1 MANKK
6 NGQQRGQSSNI
17 PEQEPRHIQGQSLAA
32 PGQRNLLLVLAYDG
46 TDFSGWQ
53 RLGGGARTVQK
64 TLEDALSGL
73 LGERI
78 NVVGSGRTDAG
89 VHADGQA
96 ANFWTQ
102 SALDPATIAARLN
115 DVLPP
120 DLACVGAREAVP
132 AFHARYRA
140 VAKTYSYRFHDGPY
154 PDPFVR
160 RWSLHVGARLDE
172 RAMEATL
179 AVLPGER
186 NFTSLSNAKEDARG
200 FVRTL
205 SSAVVERRGDLVEV
219 SFTADGFL
227 YNQARIMA
235 ACALEAG
242 LGHMDASRLSA
253 IVGSADRSRAP
264 GALGAYGLR
273 LVGVGYRD
281 EDFVEPP
288 APGRSPRAD
297 GPPPGQA
304 RERSTG
310 GRCSGAPRNS
320 DSGAGLRPRG
330 PGRPSGGRGV
340 PGDRGAAPP
349 REPRPGR

>member
-1 MANKK
+1 MEGK
-6 NGQQRGQSSNI
+6 NSRRKQGHSSTKPDQAPGQHPGQQRGQSS
-17 PEQEPRHIQGQSLAA
+17 AT
-32 PGQRNLLLVLAYDG
+32 GQRNVLLVLAYDG

-78 NVVGSGRTDAG
+78 NVVGSGRTDSG

-102 SALDPATIAARLN
+102 SALGPAALATRLN

-120 DLACVGAREAVP
+120 DLACVSAREAVP
-132 AFHARYRA
+132 AFHARFRA
-140 VAKTYSYRFHDGPY
+140 LSKTYTYRFHDGPH

-160 RWSLHVGARLDE
+160 RWSLHVSTRLDE
-172 RAMEATL
+172 RAIAATL

-186 NFTSLSNAKEDARG
+186 DFSALSNAKEDACG
-200 FVRTL
+200 FVRILT
-205 SSAVVERRGDLVEV
+205 SATVERRGDLVEV

-242 LGHMDASRLSA
+242 MMRMDAGRFA
-253 IVGSADRSRAP
+253 RIVESGDRALAP

-281 EDFVEPP
+281 EDFL
-288 APGRSPRAD
+288 G
-297 GPPPGQA
+297 
-304 RERSTG
+304 
-310 GRCSGAPRNS
+310 
-320 DSGAGLRPRG
+320 
-330 PGRPSGGRGV
+330 
-340 PGDRGAAPP
+340 
-349 REPRPGR
+349 

>member
-1 MANKK
+1 MTTA
-6 NGQQRGQSSNI
+6 GQDSGPRRGQNSAFTAQRGQSSTRPN
-17 PEQEPRHIQGQSLAA
+17 
-32 PGQRNLLLVLAYDG
+32 QRNILLVLAYDG

-73 LGERI
+73 LGEKI

-102 SALDPATIAARLN
+102 SALSPAVLVARVN
-115 DVLPP
+115 EVLPP

-140 VAKTYSYRFHDGPY
+140 VSKTYAYRFHDGPH

-160 RWSLHVGARLDE
+160 RWSLHASTRLDE
-172 RAMEATL
+172 RTIASVL

-186 NFTSLSNAKEDARG
+186 DFSALSNAKDDARG
-200 FVRTL
+200 FVRNL
-205 SSAVVERRGDLVEV
+205 SSAVVERQGDLVKV

-227 YNQARIMA
+227 YNQARVMA
-235 ACALEAG
+235 ACAFEAG
-242 LGHMDASRLSA
+242 SGRMDAATLSA
-253 IVGSADRSRAP
+253 IVGSRDRDRAP

-273 LVGVGYRD
+273 LVGVAYRD
-281 EDFVEPP
+281 EDFL
-288 APGRSPRAD
+288 D
-297 GPPPGQA
+297 
-304 RERSTG
+304 
-310 GRCSGAPRNS
+310 
-320 DSGAGLRPRG
+320 
-330 PGRPSGGRGV
+330 
-340 PGDRGAAPP
+340 
-349 REPRPGR
+349 